1 MKKKTGTQTVSNS
14 IQALV
19 CRIGALLLV
28 LAMLLYLLTP
38 VFIPKSYGTWAT
50 TAVMDGFYELK
61 DNSIDVL
68 FLGSSQI
75 MTAIS
80 PMQLYQDTGI
90 ASYCLGTEQQ
100 NLVTSYFLLKEAL
113 QYQKPEVVVLDVFF
127 LYPYYG
133 DSLLNSREEFVRKP
147 LDYMKWSSNKWEA
160 VRTICALDSQHEIQN
175 YLFPFLRF
183 HSRWS
188 DLSLLDFTYLF
199 RDKSNPLKGFS
210 IATETEILDF
220 NGFTA
225 TGNAQA
231 ATPLS
236 TMEEYFEKIVS
247 VCEENDISLVLIKTP
262 RGNGSFGENYHN
274 GVQALADNH
283 SLPFL
288 DFNEK
293 TLFDKIG
300 FDSSND
306 YLDVSHVNYYGAEKI
321 TAYLAD
327 YLTASFSLKDC
338 RGLPEY
344 QSWQDDLQIYSDSIP
359 K

>member
-1 MKKKTGTQTVSNS
+1 MENRKFSNS
-14 IQALV
+14 ILSPV
-19 CRIGALLLV
+19 CRMGVLFLVLALLLS
-28 LAMLLYLLTP
+28 LLTP

-50 TAVMDGFYELK
+50 TAVMDGFYELEE
-61 DNSIDVL
+61 NSIDVL

-90 ASYCLGTEQQ
+90 PSYCLGTEQQ

-113 QYQKPEVVVLDVFF
+113 QYQKPQVVVLDVFF
-127 LYPYYG
+127 LYPYYE
-133 DSLLNSREEFVRKP
+133 DSLLNSKEEFVRKP
-147 LDYMKWSSNKWEA
+147 FDYMKWSSNKWEA
-160 VRTICALDSQHEIQN
+160 VRTICNLDEQHEIKN

-188 DLSLLDFTYLF
+188 DLSLSDFTYLF

-210 IATETEILDF
+210 IATEKEGLDF

-225 TGNAQA
+225 TGSAGT
-231 ATPLS
+231 ATPLA

-247 VCEENDISLVLIKTP
+247 LCKENDISLVLIKTP

-274 GVQALADNH
+274 GIQALADRH

-306 YLDVSHVNYYGAEKI
+306 YLDVSHVNYYGAKKI
-321 TAYLAD
+321 TAYLSG
-327 YLTASFSLKDC
+327 YLTDSFSLKDC
-338 RGLPEY
+338 RGLSEY
-344 QSWQDDLQIYSDSIP
+344 ESWQKDLQVYLESIP
-359 K
+359 RQH